1 MRRRRSW
8 RRRAAPR
15 RRPESLSIP
24 APRIPPPRLS
34 LLAAGRQELVILTH
48 IALLCTPHRDDVG
61 TSRSSVAG
69 CGEWFG
75 CRDRT
80 NARLAS
86 VLPYLQLVRAVS
98 VALLSFTYVHSFTTH
113 TVERTQQEHQQ
124 VHQRNPQ
131 IPASVD
137 GAHKSFSTFRQEPR
151 GARPSPTPREG
162 TSRNARTTSYNR
174 TTDRTHSHTT
184 HGDGGRGRG
193 TRGSAG
199 GGSTAHRRSKWR
211 SPVLPS
217 GHAGPQSLRNATTPL
232 SGLRAP
238 RRGPRRPCL
247 VPPCTKV
254 EPYVDMTVTHS
265 FSDMKVELSLCTYIQ
280 KMPNRSYTFLT
291 TPAITLVLSG

>member
-1 MRRRRSW
+1 MPRRSSSEGLSRAQTSRGLRRRRSW

-98 VALLSFTYVHSFTTH
+98 VALLPFTYVHSFTTL
-113 TVERTQQEHQQ
+113 TARASANISTSVESASQSGRCTQETTQNLSLSQELEVKAHFVRSREARDRVRLHEREQAVMQGLPRITERPTTRTPGTLWTHAT
-124 VHQRNPQ
+124 RP
-131 IPASVD
+131 D
-137 GAHKSFSTFRQEPR
+137 RD
-151 GARPSPTPREG
+151 GARPRDPRE
-162 TSRNARTTSYNR
+162 
-174 TTDRTHSHTT
+174 
-184 HGDGGRGRG
+184 RGRG
-193 TRGSAG
+193 VDRAP
-199 GGSTAHRRSKWR
+199 ALYKWR

-217 GHAGPQSLRNATTPL
+217 GHAGPQSPERNHSALRTPRPPPGA
-232 SGLRAP
+232 SRP
-238 RRGPRRPCL
+238 RRAAGI
-247 VPPCTKV
+247 V
-254 EPYVDMTVTHS
+254 
-265 FSDMKVELSLCTYIQ
+265 
-280 KMPNRSYTFLT
+280 
-291 TPAITLVLSG
+291 